1 MLKPNRILRL
11 KSRLLELKEP
21 LVMGILN
28 ITPDSFH
35 DGGKFLALDDAVNQA
50 EKMLQEG
57 ADIIDVGGMSSR
69 PGSAI
74 LEAEEEQ
81 IRILSVIE
89 AIAHRFP
96 EAIISVDTVYGSTA
110 ERAVE
115 KGACMVNDIS
125 AGAIDSQ
132 MFASI
137 AKLQVPYVLMHMKGL
152 PQNMQHAP
160 TYDDPVDEV
169 IDFLQERLRKLRQ
182 LGVTDVLIDPG
193 FGFGKSL
200 ADNFEIMNRL
210 PEFQILDCPI
220 LLGISRK
227 SMIYKMLDSDA
238 ANALN
243 GTSALHMAAL
253 MKGAEILRVH
263 DVREAVEVIQLH
275 TALSNSKDS

>member
-1 MLKPNRILRL
+1 
-11 KSRLLELKEP
+11 
-21 LVMGILN
+21 
-28 ITPDSFH
+28 
-35 DGGKFLALDDAVNQA
+35 
-50 EKMLQEG
+50 
-57 ADIIDVGGMSSR
+57 
-69 PGSAI
+69 
-74 LEAEEEQ
+74 
-81 IRILSVIE
+81 
-89 AIAHRFP
+89 
-96 EAIISVDTVYGSTA
+96 
-110 ERAVE
+110 
-115 KGACMVNDIS
+115 MVNDIS

-152 PQNMQHAP
+152 PQNIQHAP